1 MAFRAD
7 ESAER
12 NYEEAERYL
21 VPPSM
26 YANDIERRCAK
37 EKLRDIAHELGPVVD
52 AYPTWHPL
60 VSNNSN
66 RFPVTRPSRECGYE
80 GLDHTK
86 FFAHGFI
93 TCPYNDGQAVIDS
106 VKQLPRSGVAHISA
120 DRLDVKFYHPGTTAI
135 LVRCDWGRDLP
146 NNMIPASLA
155 MPLLLERELKFW
167 KMAEVGETWETMR
180 SYFLGQP
187 NGSRSSL
194 FVNQDTGQ
202 KMKKIWEALINTGMF
217 GPIMVDG

>member
-1 MAFRAD
+1 
-7 ESAER
+7 
-12 NYEEAERYL
+12 
-21 VPPSM
+21 M
-26 YANDIERRCAK
+26 YANDVERRHAK
-37 EKLRDIAHELGPVVD
+37 ETLWDIVHELGPVVD

-60 VSNNSN
+60 VSNNRN
-66 RFPVTRPSRECGYE
+66 RLPVTRPSRECGYE

-106 VKQLPRSGVAHISA
+106 VKKLPRTGVAHISA
-120 DRLDVKFYHPGTTAI
+120 ERLDVKFYHPGTTAI

-146 NNMIPASLA
+146 NNMIPVSLA
-155 MPLLLERELKFW
+155 MPLLLERELQFW
-167 KMAEVGETWETMR
+167 QVAEVAETWETMR
-180 SYFLGQP
+180 GYFLGKP

-217 GPIMVDG
+217 GPIMVE

>member
-1 MAFRAD
+1 MAFRAG

-26 YANDIERRCAK
+26 YANDVERRHAK
-37 EKLRDIAHELGPVVD
+37 ETLWDLAHELGPVVD

-60 VSNNSN
+60 VSNNRN

-106 VKQLPRSGVAHISA
+106 VKKLPRTDVAHISA
-120 DRLDVKFYHPGTTAI
+120 ERLNVKFYQPGTTAI
-135 LVRCDWGRDLP
+135 LVRCDWRRDLP
-146 NNMIPASLA
+146 NNMIPISLA
-155 MPLLLERELKFW
+155 MPLLLERELQFW
-167 KMAEVGETWETMR
+167 KGAEVGETWETMR
-180 SYFLGQP
+180 GYFLGQP

>member
-26 YANDIERRCAK
+26 YANDVERRRAK
-37 EKLRDIAHELGPVVD
+37 ETLQELAYELGPVVD
-52 AYPTWHPL
+52 AYPSWHPL
-60 VSNNSN
+60 VSNNRS
-66 RFPVTRPSRECGYE
+66 RFPVTRPGHDCGYQ

-93 TCPYNDGQAVIDS
+93 TCPYSDGQDVIDS
-106 VKQLPRSGVAHISA
+106 VRALPYSGVAHISA
-120 DRLDVKFYHPGTTAI
+120 ERLDVKFYHPETTAI
-135 LVRCDWGRDLP
+135 LVKCEWEKHLP
-146 NNMIPASLA
+146 DKMIPISLA
-155 MPLLLERELKFW
+155 IPLLLERELQFW
-167 KMAEVGETWETMR
+167 KVAEVAETWETMR
-180 SYFLGQP
+180 GYFLGKP

-202 KMKKIWEALINTGMF
+202 KMKKIWEALINTGMY
-217 GPIMVDG
+217 GPIMMDG

>member
-1 MAFRAD
+1 
-7 ESAER
+7 
-12 NYEEAERYL
+12 
-21 VPPSM
+21 M
-26 YANDIERRCAK
+26 YANDVERRHAK
-37 EKLRDIAHELGPVVD
+37 ETLRDIVHELGPVVD

-60 VSNNSN
+60 VSNNRN
-66 RFPVTRPSRECGYE
+66 RLPVTRPSRECGYE

-106 VKQLPRSGVAHISA
+106 VKKLPRTGVAHISA
-120 DRLDVKFYHPGTTAI
+120 ERLDVKFYHPGTTAI

-146 NNMIPASLA
+146 NNMIPVSLA
-155 MPLLLERELKFW
+155 MPLLLERELQFW
-167 KMAEVGETWETMR
+167 KVAQVGETWETMR

>member
-7 ESAER
+7 EAAER

-26 YANDIERRCAK
+26 YANDVERRRAK
-37 EKLRDIAHELGPVVD
+37 EALQELAYELGPVVD
-52 AYPTWHPL
+52 AYPSWHPL
-60 VSNNSN
+60 VSNNQS
-66 RFPVTRPSRECGYE
+66 RFPVTRPNHDCGYE
-80 GLDHTK
+80 GLDHTR

-106 VKQLPRSGVAHISA
+106 VNKLPRTHVALITA
-120 DRLDVKFYHPGTTAI
+120 ERLDVKFYQPGTTAI
-135 LVRCDWGRDLP
+135 LVRCDWGRDLRDK
-146 NNMIPASLA
+146 MIPISLA
-155 MPLLLERELKFW
+155 MPLLLERELQFW
-167 KMAEVGETWETMR
+167 QVAEVAETWETMR
-180 SYFLGQP
+180 GYFLGKP

-194 FVNQDTGQ
+194 FVSQDTGQ

>member
-7 ESAER
+7 EAAER

-26 YANDIERRCAK
+26 YANEAERRQAK
-37 EKLRDIAHELGPVVD
+37 EMLQELTYELGPVVD
-52 AYPTWHPL
+52 AYPSWHPL
-60 VSNNSN
+60 VSNNRS
-66 RFPVTRPSRECGYE
+66 RFPVTRPSHDCGYE

-106 VKQLPRSGVAHISA
+106 VNKLPQTGIAHISA
-120 DRLDVKFYHPGTTAI
+120 ERLDVKFYNPGTTAI
-135 LVRCDWGRDLP
+135 LVRCEWDNPLP
-146 NNMIPASLA
+146 EKMIPISLA

-167 KMAEVGETWETMR
+167 REAEVGETWESMR
-180 SYFLGQP
+180 GYFLGKP
-187 NGSRSSL
+187 HGSRSSL
-194 FVNQDTGQ
+194 FVSQDTGQ
-202 KMKKIWEALINTGMF
+202 KMKKIWEALIYTGMY
-217 GPIMVDG
+217 GPIMVE